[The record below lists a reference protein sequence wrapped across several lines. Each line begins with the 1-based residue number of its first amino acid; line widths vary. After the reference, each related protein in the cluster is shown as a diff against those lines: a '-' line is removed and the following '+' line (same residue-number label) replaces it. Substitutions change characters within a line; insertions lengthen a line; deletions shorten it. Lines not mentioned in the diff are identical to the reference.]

1 MLSMLGL
8 QLFHNRLDKSLQ
20 NMLVDD
26 DLLGVGHLYDV
37 WQVVFEK
44 LSLDFLGELFQ
55 LVF

>member
-1 MLSMLGL
+1 MLGL
-8 QLFHNRLDKSLQ
+8 QLFHDRLDKSLE
-20 NMLVDD
+20 NMLVDY

-44 LSLDFLGELFQ
+44 LFLDFLGELFQ